1 MGEGGLA
8 VRRGFAKEGAQMS
21 ATTDRRRRTID
32 WASADVHDGDVT
44 VELSG
49 KSSKAWRE
57 RFDAVLRLLGGSG
70 GGWGEVKLTK
80 GAIRVKS
87 LQPRAEDD
95 LRHFLESLVVQVNAE
110 LPTEQGDG
118 QDDDEAGAEPLDR
131 GAILDAEMTATLRS
145 FAQAPV

>member
-1 MGEGGLA
+1 
-8 VRRGFAKEGAQMS
+8 VKEGAQMS
-21 ATTDRRRRTID
+21 ATTDRRRTID
-32 WASADVHDGDVT
+32 WASAEVNDGDVT

-57 RFDAVLRLLGGSG
+57 RFDTTLRLLGSSG

-87 LQPRAEDD
+87 LQPQAEGD

-110 LPTEQGDG
+110 LPSAEGEDH
-118 QDDDEAGAEPLDR
+118 DDDEAAGGETDR

-145 FAQAPV
+145 FAEAQAA

>member
-1 MGEGGLA
+1 
-8 VRRGFAKEGAQMS
+8 MS
-21 ATTDRRRRTID
+21 ATTDRRRTID
-32 WASADVHDGDVT
+32 WASAEVHDGDVT

-57 RFDAVLRLLGGSG
+57 RFDTVLRLLGPSG

-87 LQPRAEDD
+87 LQPQAEGD

-110 LPTEQGDG
+110 LPAEQREG
-118 QDDDEAGAEPLDR
+118 QDDEEAGAEPVDR
-131 GAILDAEMTATLRS
+131 GAILDAEMAATLRS
-145 FAQAPV
+145 FAEQ

>member
-21 ATTDRRRRTID
+21 ATTDRRRTID
-32 WASADVHDGDVT
+32 WVSAEVHDGDVT

-57 RFDAVLRLLGGSG
+57 RFDTVLRLLGASG

-80 GAIRVKS
+80 GAIRVRS
-87 LQPRAEDD
+87 LQPQAEGD

-110 LPTEQGDG
+110 LPSEEGDG
-118 QDDDEAGAEPLDR
+118 RDDDGAGAESIDR
-131 GAILDAEMTATLRS
+131 GAVLDAEMTATLRS
-145 FAQAPV
+145 FAESGT

>member
-1 MGEGGLA
+1 
-8 VRRGFAKEGAQMS
+8 VKEGAQMS
-21 ATTDRRRRTID
+21 ATTDRRRTID
-32 WASADVHDGDVT
+32 WASAEVNDGDVT

-57 RFDAVLRLLGGSG
+57 RFDTTLRLLGSSG

-87 LQPRAEDD
+87 LQPQAEGD

-110 LPTEQGDG
+110 LPAEHGEG
-118 QDDDEAGAEPLDR
+118 QDDEEAGAEPVDR

-145 FAQAPV
+145 FAEPTS

>member
-1 MGEGGLA
+1 
-8 VRRGFAKEGAQMS
+8 MS
-21 ATTDRRRRTID
+21 ATTDRRRTID
-32 WASADVHDGDVT
+32 WASAEVHDGDVT

-57 RFDAVLRLLGGSG
+57 RFDTILRLLRPSG

-87 LQPRAEDD
+87 LQPQAADD

-110 LPTEQGDG
+110 LPEELGEG
-118 QDDDEAGAEPLDR
+118 EDDEQDGAESLDR
-131 GAILDAEMTATLRS
+131 SAILDAEMTATLRS
-145 FAQAPV
+145 FAEQRS